1 MLPNYNNFGRVTLYS
16 GLIGSGMTLAAI
28 THVIELKKANPELE
42 IISNIKLYNIDYKTF
57 NLEDIV
63 KDFPKLYNKVILLDN
78 AYITLDSRLSQSRIN
93 KLLVYLLAQSRSR
106 KINWVLTSSGLTKK
120 SSEHKLDKRWRRNIT
135 NHFRVHC
142 YTNHRLKPEVR
153 TLILHPY
160 RIPKVY
166 NYFKYYSTLDQP
178 INPRLNK

>member
-63 KDFPKLYNKVILLDN
+63 KDFPKLYIMPTLL
-78 AYITLDSRLSQSRIN
+78 
-93 KLLVYLLAQSRSR
+93 
-106 KINWVLTSSGLTKK
+106 
-120 SSEHKLDKRWRRNIT
+120 
-135 NHFRVHC
+135 
-142 YTNHRLKPEVR
+142 
-153 TLILHPY
+153 
-160 RIPKVY
+160 
-166 NYFKYYSTLDQP
+166 
-178 INPRLNK
+178 